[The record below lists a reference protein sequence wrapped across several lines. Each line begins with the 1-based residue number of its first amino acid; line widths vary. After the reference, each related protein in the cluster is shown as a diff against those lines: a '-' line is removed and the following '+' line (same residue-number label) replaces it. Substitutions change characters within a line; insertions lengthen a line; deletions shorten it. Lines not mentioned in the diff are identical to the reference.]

1 MVTSMSKV
9 GDVLADSMEVG
20 APPVVI
26 SMPTMAMDVRKDRSE
41 KLVKEKVESD
51 IGGCKIDGSLA
62 VDDGSCVAAQ
72 VKCGL
77 LLVTRRTEQFG
88 YVTVRTTTT
97 AIIII
102 IYINFICQ
110 HKNKTDCNT
119 TEYSMVKYIE
129 QDRERHRNALTSGLN
144 KIEISVKLNRYV
156 DYIFTRKQTFNHQS

>member
-1 MVTSMSKV
+1 MSKV

-77 LLVTRRTEQFG
+77 LLATRRTEQFG

-129 QDRERHRNALTSGLN
+129 QDRERHRNALISGLN

-156 DYIFTRKQTFNHQS
+156 DYILTTRVDGLFFPGHRG